1 MRYRDI
7 VSLIAAAALAGAG
20 LGRAADLRREVPAPG
35 SYAHAALKPVPL
47 FSVRLTDDFWKPRIE
62 TNINKGWFDLEEKF
76 DKNRHF
82 EPFRILIEKRPVPSP
97 KRPNNDEF
105 VYKWMEAGGL
115 YSAYPEGGPACQRIS
130 HHLQR
135 AIEMVLAIQTPDGY
149 INSFYSNP
157 HAVDVGLGT
166 TPFNR
171 EGHYEFYN
179 WGHLAQAAMA
189 QYRATGERRF
199 LEAAIRFADLIVSKF
214 GAPNHLPYRMNR
226 EGINMRVEHPNHE
239 LAMVELWRVT
249 GDRRYRDFT
258 QHTLDEYNYWARWQI
273 DGHAVREA
281 LLNAAAVDLYLE
293 DGNKAQLAT
302 PLRLWQD
309 MLNGRMYLH
318 GGIGSRRGGEAF
330 GDKFEL
336 PNDAYAET
344 CAAISAFF
352 WSHKLLLA
360 TGDAKYAD
368 HMERLLFNGIIVGLS
383 LSGTEYCYRNVLVA
397 DTTRPIEERGAPRK
411 PWFGVPCC
419 PPNLSRLLAS
429 LGDYFYS
436 TRPDGIA
443 VNLYGANAA
452 TIPVAGQSVAI
463 KQATNYPWDGKIS
476 IAVSPKTPATFAL
489 ALRVPGWVEGRPVAS
504 DLYRYLNDQGEPVR
518 ITINGAPFSGRPEKG
533 FVTISRYWKSGDV
546 VELDLPMTIRRV
558 LAHESV
564 LNLRGL
570 VALERGPV
578 LYCLEA
584 TDNKGAVK
592 DRILPDAAPLEA
604 QYRPDLL
611 GGVTVLRGANLTAI
625 PYAVWN
631 NRGFADMTVWIPRE
645 PGKTAFESVAVSA
658 GH

>member
-1 MRYRDI
+1 MFNHRAI
-7 VSLIAAAALAGAG
+7 GFFFSFLLGAAGLAAGAE
-20 LGRAADLRREVPAPG
+20 LHREVPAPG

-47 FSVRLTDDFWKPRIE
+47 FSVKLSDNFWKPRIE

-76 DKNRHF
+76 DKNGHF
-82 EPFRILIEKRPVPSP
+82 EPFRILVEKRAVASP

-105 VYKWMEAGGL
+105 VYKWMEAGGF

-130 HHLQR
+130 DELHKTIDL
-135 AIEMVLAIQTPDGY
+135 VLSIQAPDGY

-157 HAVDVGLGT
+157 NAVDVGLGT

-171 EGHYEFYN
+171 EGHYEFYD
-179 WGHLAQAAMA
+179 WGHLTQAAIA

-199 LEAAIRFADLIVSKF
+199 LDAAIRFADLIVAKF

-226 EGINMRVEHPNHE
+226 EAINMRVEHPNHE
-239 LAMVELWRVT
+239 LAMVELSRVT
-249 GDRRYRDFT
+249 GDERYRDFT

-273 DGHAVREA
+273 DGHGVREA
-281 LLNAAAVDLYLE
+281 LLNTAAVDLYLE

-302 PLRLWQD
+302 PIRLWQD
-309 MLNGRMYLH
+309 MVNGRMYLH

-344 CAAISAFF
+344 CAAISSFF

-368 HMERLLFNGIIVGLS
+368 QMERLLYNGIIAGIS
-383 LSGTEYCYRNVLVA
+383 LSGTEYCYRNPLTV
-397 DTTRPIEERGAPRK
+397 DSTRPVEERGAPRK

-419 PPNLSRLLAS
+419 PPNVSRLFAS

-436 TRPDGIA
+436 TRPDGVA
-443 VNLYGANAA
+443 VNLYGANTA
-452 TIPVAGQSVAI
+452 TIPVAGQPVGFT
-463 KQATNYPWDGKIS
+463 QATSYPWDGRITIKVAPRAPVKFS
-476 IAVSPKTPATFAL
+476 LS
-489 ALRVPGWVEGRPVAS
+489 LRVPGWVEGHPVAS
-504 DLYRYLNDQGEPVR
+504 DLYRYLNDESEPVR
-518 ITINGAPFSGRPEKG
+518 ITINGTPHTGKPENG
-533 FVTISRYWKSGDV
+533 FVTISREWKSGDKV
-546 VELDLPMTIRRV
+546 RLELPMTIRRV

-578 LYCLEA
+578 MFCVE
-584 TDNKGAVK
+584 TPDNGGAV
-592 DRILPDAAPLEA
+592 RNLILPDAAPLEA
-604 QYRPDLL
+604 QFRADLL

-631 NRGFADMTVWIPRE
+631 NRGFADMTVWMPRE
-645 PGKTAFESVAVSA
+645 EGKSAF
-658 GH
+658 

>member
-1 MRYRDI
+1 MFKHRAI
-7 VSLIAAAALAGAG
+7 LIFTTFALGLAG
-20 LGRAADLRREVPAPG
+20 LAAEGQLHREIPAPG

-47 FSVRLTDDFWKPRIE
+47 FSVKLTDNFWKPRIE

-76 DKNRHF
+76 DKNAHF
-82 EPFRILIEKRPVPSP
+82 EPFRIVIEKRAVASP

-115 YSAYPEGGPACQRIS
+115 YSAYPEGGPVCRRIADD
-130 HHLQR
+130 LKK
-135 AIEMVLAIQTPDGY
+135 AIDMVLSIQTPDGY
-149 INSFYSNP
+149 INAFYSNP

-179 WGHLAQAAMA
+179 WGHLMQAAIV

-199 LEAAIRFADLIVSKF
+199 LDAAIRFADLIVTKF
-214 GAPNHLPYRMNR
+214 AAPNRLPYRMNR
-226 EGINMRVEHPNHE
+226 ETINFRVEHPNHE
-239 LAMVELWRVT
+239 LAMVELSRVT
-249 GDRRYRDFT
+249 GDKRYRDFA
-258 QHTLDEYNYWARWQI
+258 QQTLDEYNYRARWQI

-281 LLNAAAVDLYLE
+281 LLNTAAVDLYLE

-302 PLRLWQD
+302 PIRLWQD
-309 MLNGRMYLH
+309 MVNGRMYLH

-344 CAAISAFF
+344 CAAISSFF

-368 HMERLLFNGIIVGLS
+368 LMERLLYNGIIAGIS
-383 LSGTEYCYRNVLVA
+383 LSGTEYCYRNPLTV
-397 DTTRPIEERGAPRK
+397 DSTRPVEERGAPRK

-419 PPNLSRLLAS
+419 PPNVSRLFAS

-436 TRPDGIA
+436 TRPDGVT
-443 VNLYGANAA
+443 VNLYGANTA
-452 TIPVAGQSVAI
+452 TIPVAGQPVEF
-463 KQATNYPWDGKIS
+463 KQVTSYPWDGKIS
-476 IAVSPKTPATFAL
+476 LSVAPRTPVTFSL
-489 ALRVPGWVEGRPVAS
+489 SLRGPAWVEGRPVAS
-504 DLYRYLNDQGEPVR
+504 DLYRYLEDKIEPAR
-518 ITINGAPFSGRPEKG
+518 ISINGAPHAGKPERG
-533 FVTISRYWKSGDV
+533 FVTISREWKDGDV
-546 VELDLPMTIRRV
+546 VELDLPMPVRRV

-570 VALERGPV
+570 AALERGPI
-578 LYCLEA
+578 LYCVEA
-584 TDNKGAVK
+584 PDNGGSV
-592 DRILPDAAPLEA
+592 RTLILQDSATLDA
-604 QYRPDLL
+604 QFRPDLL
-611 GGVTVLRGANLTAI
+611 GGVTVLRGSNLTAI

-645 PGKTAFESVAVSA
+645 AGRSAF
-658 GH
+658 